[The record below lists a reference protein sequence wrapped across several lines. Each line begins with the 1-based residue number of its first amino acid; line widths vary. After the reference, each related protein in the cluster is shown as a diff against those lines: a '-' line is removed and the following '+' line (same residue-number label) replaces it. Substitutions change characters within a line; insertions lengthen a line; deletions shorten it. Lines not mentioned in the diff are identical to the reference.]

1 MAKAI
6 GWIVCCAFGIMVGA
20 VVIFA
25 VGETVDTIAAYREDQ

>member
-6 GWIVCCAFGIMVGA
+6 GWIVACAFGFTIGA

-25 VGETVDTIAAYREDQ
+25 VGETVDTIAAYRANQ